1 MIKIISLLVFM
12 LCSFLINAQS
22 KTTSSSSSSSK
33 TKIDGVERQHS
44 SVSVNDSDT
53 FYSLRAK
60 FTLDKKE
67 EIIKLLSDNVDE
79 EYKSVSGKTFKW
91 IKEENGEVVF
101 SFVVTDNQLKI
112 SIEKDLIS
120 NGTFNKFKKLGESLK
135 TVISNRK

>member
-22 KTTSSSSSSSK
+22 KTTSSSSSSSI

-44 SVSVNDSDT
+44 SISVNDSDT

-60 FTLDKKE
+60 FPLDKKE
-67 EIIKLLSDNVDE
+67 EIIKLLSDNIDE
-79 EYKSVSGKTFKW
+79 EYRSVSGKTFKW
-91 IKEENGEVVF
+91 IKEENGQPVF
-101 SFVVTDNQLKI
+101 SFVVTNDQLKI
-112 SIEKDLIS
+112 SIEKDMIS
-120 NGTFNKFKKLGESLK
+120 NGTFNKFKNLGESLK

>member
-120 NGTFNKFKKLGESLK
+120 NGTFNKFKNLGESLK